1 MREEGRAAEGKH
13 PVLVGVAGGSGAGKT
28 TVVEAI
34 ALRLGAEHLSVI
46 QHDAYYRDRRLVSAD
61 ERSDI
66 NYDHPDSLD
75 TALLV
80 EHLSALANGSP
91 VRRPVYDFT
100 THTRTAESIL
110 VEPRPV
116 VIVEGILILADAA
129 LRHLLDLKVFVDTDP
144 DIRIIRRLERDMEQ
158 RGRTYQSI
166 IRQYLETVR
175 PMHRSFVEPS
185 KAHAD
190 VIIEG
195 DGSQEETIEFLV
207 DQITNAL
214 KHRNPV

>member
-34 ALRLGAEHLSVI
+34 ALRLGAEHVSVI

-110 VEPRPV
+110 VEPRQV
-116 VIVEGILILADAA
+116 VVVEGILILADAA

-207 DQITNAL
+207 DQITSAL
-214 KHRNPV
+214 KQRNPV